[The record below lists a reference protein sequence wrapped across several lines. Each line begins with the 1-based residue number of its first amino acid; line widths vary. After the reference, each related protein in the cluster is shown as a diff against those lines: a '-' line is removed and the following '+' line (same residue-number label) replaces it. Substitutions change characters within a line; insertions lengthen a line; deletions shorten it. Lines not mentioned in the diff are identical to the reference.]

1 MRVAVVGAGIT
12 GLAAAWELR
21 ADAEVTVLDADGI
34 GGRIRTTDFEGVPV
48 DEGPDAF
55 ITRTP
60 AAVELC
66 SELGLTDELAAPAVG
81 RTLLWV
87 GGRLR
92 PLPDGLVLGVPG
104 RLGPVVRSGLLSPAG
119 MLRAG
124 LDLILPPTPVGED
137 VGVGEL
143 VTARFGRE
151 VATRLVEPLLGSI
164 HAARIDGLS
173 AAATA
178 PQLLAAA
185 RRERSLLRA
194 LRRPTGTGAGG
205 PGTPVGPGAPGGT
218 GPLFLAPR
226 GGMGRLVERLEQ
238 ELRAGGVRFERLRAG
253 RVAPGPGGALAV
265 EGAGRFDRVVLA
277 VPAPAA
283 AEALGALCP
292 PGLARIDA
300 TSVTL
305 VTLAWDE
312 ADLPV
317 PPGVNGVLVPPG
329 EDRLMTACSMG
340 SSKWPHWRLPGRV
353 VLRVS
358 VGRQGDRRA
367 EQLDDPEL
375 VDRLAGELRAALGA
389 RGGPAAARVSRWREA
404 FPRYGVG
411 HPGLVAGIRAELSR
425 RLPGVALAGASY
437 DGAGVPACI
446 ASGRAAASGL
456 RPDPVA
462 RP

>member
-1 MRVAVVGAGIT
+1 MRVAVVGAGIA

-21 ADAEVTVLDADGI
+21 GGSEVTVLEAGEI

-55 ITRTP
+55 ITRSP
-60 AAVELC
+60 AALQLC
-66 SELGLTDELAAPAVG
+66 SELGVADELVAPATG
-81 RTLLWV
+81 RALLWV

-92 PLPDGLVLGVPG
+92 PLPEGLVLGVPG
-104 RLGPVVRSGLLSPAG
+104 RLGPVVRSGILSPAG
-119 MLRAG
+119 VLRAG
-124 LDLILPPTPVGED
+124 LDLVLPPTPLGED
-137 VGVGEL
+137 IGVGEL

-194 LRRPTGTGAGG
+194 LRMPVTPAGTATPAG
-205 PGTPVGPGAPGGT
+205 TGT
-218 GPLFLAPR
+218 GPLFLAP
-226 GGMGRLVERLEQ
+226 GTGMGRLVQRLEQ
-238 ELRAGGVRFERLRAG
+238 GLREAGVRFERLRVERVERVPAG
-253 RVAPGPGGALAV
+253 GVAV
-265 EGAGRFDRVVLA
+265 EGAGHFDRVVLA
-277 VPAPAA
+277 VPAPIAA
-283 AEALGALCP
+283 GALGALSP
-292 PGLARIDA
+292 PGLARMDA

-312 ADLPV
+312 RDLEV
-317 PPGVNGVLVPPG
+317 PTGVNGLLVPSG

-340 SSKWPHWRLPGRV
+340 SSKWAHWGVPGKV

-358 VGRQGDRRA
+358 VGREGDRRA
-367 EQLDDPEL
+367 DQLDDSEL
-375 VDRLAGELRAALGA
+375 VERLAAELRAALGA
-389 RGGPAAARVSRWREA
+389 RGEPTAARVSRWPEA
-404 FPRYGVG
+404 FPRYRVG

-425 RLPGVALAGASY
+425 RLPAATLAGASY
-437 DGAGVPACI
+437 DGVGVPACV
-446 ASGRAAASGL
+446 ASGRAAAAGILGSG
-456 RPDPVA
+456 R
-462 RP
+462 